1 MNRPPSE
8 FSRISHEDLHG
19 FVSTAA
25 QSVGLPQE
33 KAELLASLLAGN
45 DLRGVFSHGTQQIAT
60 YARFM
65 RDGKLNNKPEIDV
78 VESSPCSLLVD
89 GDGGVGYFPA
99 HEGTARR
106 IPRTGKILLR
116 SLRAQRRGW
125 CRHGAGGDGGGRR
138 DPLHRGDAD
147 EGSQEPDPHRPAR

>member
-8 FSRISHEDLHG
+8 FSRISHEDLHA

-60 YARFM
+60 YARLM
-65 RDGKLNNKPEIDV
+65 RDGKLNNKP
-78 VESSPCSLLVD
+78 
-89 GDGGVGYFPA
+89 
-99 HEGTARR
+99 
-106 IPRTGKILLR
+106 
-116 SLRAQRRGW
+116 
-125 CRHGAGGDGGGRR
+125 
-138 DPLHRGDAD
+138 
-147 EGSQEPDPHRPAR
+147 